1 MEFQVGS
8 RLGGCS
14 CWLAGCG
21 SHWASSSPLG
31 RPMLTAAGDCGRVGG
46 DGQGSVQGT
55 TQNRVV
61 ARGQVRYF
69 QVWWQGTA
77 LACLVGGTCPTR
89 PA

>member
-14 CWLAGCG
+14 CWLAGWLLFSLG
-21 SHWASSSPLG
+21 LQLTTEVG

-55 TQNRVV
+55 T
-61 ARGQVRYF
+61 
-69 QVWWQGTA
+69 
-77 LACLVGGTCPTR
+77 
-89 PA
+89 